1 MLHFKEKIYQICGCI
16 AGILFAIF
24 GFINAAGLRG
34 TGLEKI
40 YIISFNVV
48 YGCIIL
54 LSLFLVFSEEKGSAA
69 SAVLLFAVLAGSFS
83 VFLSQPFF
91 GYVNFVSNT
100 LGVFQFALFGVSATF
115 AFLTIYKYG
124 QSPARAVALKRNIQL
139 GNGIFNTVHFSS
151 VIIFCVIWMFNEN
164 NSIPVLY
171 MLYLIAFAT
180 LFLTVSIMLIKPP
193 ERTKNGFEQRR
204 ALDLILLAYYFF
216 AFIGVNP
223 IDVEIPFL
231 ENSLLNLIYLLI
243 NAASAVLCIISL
255 SFSSEEKQLPTSCF
269 SRAKLRFAATIFCLV
284 RASFAV
290 LDFFYCLFVNP
301 EIVGNMY
308 WQLILSVFLLVL
320 GAVTLAHSSE
330 NKKSI
335 FNSYISDIV
344 FIVLHVA
351 IVFVIAILNEYKFGT
366 TSFSYFRNPALC
378 AVTISLLCVSLAMAR
393 KKTDAVPT
401 EKTENEFVGAS
412 VESQ

>member
-1 MLHFKEKIYQICGCI
+1 MLHFKEKIYQICASI
-16 AGILFAIF
+16 AGILFSVF
-24 GFINAAGLRG
+24 GLINSAELRQSDL
-34 TGLEKI
+34 TNI
-40 YIISFNVV
+40 YILFAVV
-48 YGCIIL
+48 YGCVIL
-54 LSLFLVFSEEKGSAA
+54 LSLLLVFIEKNGSAA
-69 SAVLLFAVLAGSFS
+69 IAVLLLSFLAGSFS
-83 VFLSQPFF
+83 MF
-91 GYVNFVSNT
+91 VNLTSNS
-100 LGVFQFALFGVSATF
+100 LAVFQFAFCGVSATF
-115 AFLTIYKYG
+115 AFLTLCKYG
-124 QSPARAVALKRNIQL
+124 QSPARGVTLKRNIQL

-223 IDVEIPFL
+223 TDAEVPIF
-231 ENSLLNLIYLLI
+231 ENGLIYLVY
-243 NAASAVLCIISL
+243 AASAVLCVVSL
-255 SFSSEEKQLPTSCF
+255 SLSSRVRQKPTSSF
-269 SRAKLRFAATIFCLV
+269 TASKLRFAAMIFCLV

-290 LDFFYCLFVNP
+290 LDFFNRLFFKP
-301 EIVGNMY
+301 EIIGNMY

>member
-1 MLHFKEKIYQICGCI
+1 M
-16 AGILFAIF
+16 
-24 GFINAAGLRG
+24 
-34 TGLEKI
+34 
-40 YIISFNVV
+40 
-48 YGCIIL
+48 
-54 LSLFLVFSEEKGSAA
+54 
-69 SAVLLFAVLAGSFS
+69 
-83 VFLSQPFF
+83 
-91 GYVNFVSNT
+91 
-100 LGVFQFALFGVSATF
+100 
-115 AFLTIYKYG
+115 
-124 QSPARAVALKRNIQL
+124 
-139 GNGIFNTVHFSS
+139 
-151 VIIFCVIWMFNEN
+151 
-164 NSIPVLY
+164 
-171 MLYLIAFAT
+171 
-180 LFLTVSIMLIKPP
+180 
-193 ERTKNGFEQRR
+193 
-204 ALDLILLAYYFF
+204 
-216 AFIGVNP
+216 
-223 IDVEIPFL
+223 EIPFL

>member
-151 VIIFCVIWMFNEN
+151 VIIFCVIWMFKEK
-164 NSIPVLY
+164 NSVPFLF
-171 MLYLIAFAT
+171 MLFYIAYTTVFLI
-180 LFLTVSIMLIKPP
+180 VSIMLIKAP
-193 ERTKNGFEQRR
+193 ERTSKGFAPRR
-204 ALDLILLAYYFF
+204 ALDLIILLYNIFT
-216 AFIGVNP
+216 FIGIKP

-308 WQLILSVFLLVL
+308 WQLILSIFLLVL

>member
-1 MLHFKEKIYQICGCI
+1 
-16 AGILFAIF
+16 
-24 GFINAAGLRG
+24 
-34 TGLEKI
+34 
-40 YIISFNVV
+40 
-48 YGCIIL
+48 
-54 LSLFLVFSEEKGSAA
+54 
-69 SAVLLFAVLAGSFS
+69 
-83 VFLSQPFF
+83 
-91 GYVNFVSNT
+91 
-100 LGVFQFALFGVSATF
+100 
-115 AFLTIYKYG
+115 
-124 QSPARAVALKRNIQL
+124 
-139 GNGIFNTVHFSS
+139 
-151 VIIFCVIWMFNEN
+151 
-164 NSIPVLY
+164 

-223 IDVEIPFL
+223 TDAEVPIF
-231 ENSLLNLIYLLI
+231 ENGLIYLVY
-243 NAASAVLCIISL
+243 AASAVLCVVSL
-255 SFSSEEKQLPTSCF
+255 SLSSRVRQKPTSSF
-269 SRAKLRFAATIFCLV
+269 TASKLRFAAMIFCLV

-290 LDFFYCLFVNP
+290 LDFFNRLFFKP
-301 EIVGNMY
+301 EIIGNMY
-308 WQLILSVFLLVL
+308 WQLILSVILLVL

-378 AVTISLLCVSLAMAR
+378 AVTISLLCVSLYMSR
-393 KKTDAVPT
+393 KKRDAIPA
-401 EKTENEFVGAS
+401 EKTENEIVGAS
-412 VESQ
+412 VESE

>member
-1 MLHFKEKIYQICGCI
+1 MRVYSR
-16 AGILFAIF
+16 ILFAIF

-54 LSLFLVFSEEKGSAA
+54 LSLFLVLAKKRAA
-69 SAVLLFAVLAGSFS
+69 RQARFCFLLSLRALF
-83 VFLSQPFF
+83 PYFF
-91 GYVNFVSNT
+91 PTFFRLREFRCKHSRR
-100 LGVFQFALFGVSATF
+100 FQFALFGVSATF

-223 IDVEIPFL
+223 
-231 ENSLLNLIYLLI
+231 
-243 NAASAVLCIISL
+243 
-255 SFSSEEKQLPTSCF
+255 
-269 SRAKLRFAATIFCLV
+269 
-284 RASFAV
+284 
-290 LDFFYCLFVNP
+290 
-301 EIVGNMY
+301 
-308 WQLILSVFLLVL
+308 
-320 GAVTLAHSSE
+320 
-330 NKKSI
+330 
-335 FNSYISDIV
+335 
-344 FIVLHVA
+344 
-351 IVFVIAILNEYKFGT
+351 
-366 TSFSYFRNPALC
+366 
-378 AVTISLLCVSLAMAR
+378 
-393 KKTDAVPT
+393 TDA
-401 EKTENEFVGAS
+401 KFRFLKMD
-412 VESQ
+412 

>member
-1 MLHFKEKIYQICGCI
+1 MLHFKEKIYQICASI
-16 AGILFAIF
+16 AGILFSVF
-24 GFINAAGLRG
+24 GLINSAELRQSDL
-34 TGLEKI
+34 TNI
-40 YIISFNVV
+40 YILFAVV
-48 YGCIIL
+48 YGCVIL
-54 LSLFLVFSEEKGSAA
+54 LSLLLVFIEKNGSAA
-69 SAVLLFAVLAGSFS
+69 IAVLLLSFLAGSFS
-83 VFLSQPFF
+83 MF
-91 GYVNFVSNT
+91 VNLTSNS
-100 LGVFQFALFGVSATF
+100 LAVFQFAFCGVSATF
-115 AFLTIYKYG
+115 AFLTLCKYG
-124 QSPARAVALKRNIQL
+124 QSPARGVTLKRNIQL
-139 GNGIFNTVHFSS
+139 GNGIFNTIHFSAI
-151 VIIFCVIWMFNEN
+151 IIFYVIWMFNEN

-223 IDVEIPFL
+223 TDAEVPIF
-231 ENSLLNLIYLLI
+231 ENGLIYLVY
-243 NAASAVLCIISL
+243 AASAVLCVVSL

>member
-1 MLHFKEKIYQICGCI
+1 MLHFKEKIYQICASI
-16 AGILFAIF
+16 AGILFSVF
-24 GFINAAGLRG
+24 GLINSAELRQSDL
-34 TGLEKI
+34 TNI
-40 YIISFNVV
+40 YILFAVV
-48 YGCIIL
+48 YGCVIL
-54 LSLFLVFSEEKGSAA
+54 LSLLLVFIEKNGSAA
-69 SAVLLFAVLAGSFS
+69 IAVLLLSFLAGSFS
-83 VFLSQPFF
+83 MF
-91 GYVNFVSNT
+91 VNLTSNS
-100 LGVFQFALFGVSATF
+100 LAVFQFAFCGVSATF
-115 AFLTIYKYG
+115 AFLTLCKYG
-124 QSPARAVALKRNIQL
+124 QSPARGVTLKRNIQL
-139 GNGIFNTVHFSS
+139 GNGIFNTIHFSAI
-151 VIIFCVIWMFNEN
+151 IIFYVIWMFKEK
-164 NSIPVLY
+164 NSVPVLY

-223 IDVEIPFL
+223 TDAEVPIF
-231 ENSLLNLIYLLI
+231 ENGLIYLVY
-243 NAASAVLCIISL
+243 AASAVLCVVSL
-255 SFSSEEKQLPTSCF
+255 SLSSRVRQKPTSCF

-308 WQLILSVFLLVL
+308 WQLILSVFLLVS

-378 AVTISLLCVSLAMAR
+378 AVTISLLCVSLYMSR
-393 KKTDAVPT
+393 KKRDAIPA
-401 EKTENEFVGAS
+401 EKTENEIVGAS
-412 VESQ
+412 VESE

>member
-180 LFLTVSIMLIKPP
+180 LFLTVSIMLIKAP
-193 ERTKNGFEQRR
+193 ERTSKGFAPRR
-204 ALDLILLAYYFF
+204 ALDLIILLYNIFT
-216 AFIGVNP
+216 FIGIKP

-378 AVTISLLCVSLAMAR
+378 AVTISLLCVSLYMSR
-393 KKTDAVPT
+393 KKRDAIPA
-401 EKTENEFVGAS
+401 EKTENEIVGAS
-412 VESQ
+412 VESE

>member
-91 GYVNFVSNT
+91 GYVNFVANT

-223 IDVEIPFL
+223 TDAEVPIF
-231 ENSLLNLIYLLI
+231 ENGLIYLVY
-243 NAASAVLCIISL
+243 AASAVLCVVSL
-255 SFSSEEKQLPTSCF
+255 SLSSRVRQKPTSSF
-269 SRAKLRFAATIFCLV
+269 TASKLRFAAMIFCLV

-290 LDFFYCLFVNP
+290 LDFFNRMFFKP
-301 EIVGNMY
+301 EIIGNMY
-308 WQLILSVFLLVL
+308 WQLILSVILLVS

-335 FNSYISDIV
+335 FISYISDIV

-378 AVTISLLCVSLAMAR
+378 AVTISLLCVSLYMSR
-393 KKTDAVPT
+393 KKRDAIPA
-401 EKTENEFVGAS
+401 EKTENEIVGAT

>member
-1 MLHFKEKIYQICGCI
+1 MLHFKEKIYQICASI
-16 AGILFAIF
+16 AGILFSVF
-24 GFINAAGLRG
+24 GLINSAELRQSDL
-34 TGLEKI
+34 TNI
-40 YIISFNVV
+40 YILFAVV
-48 YGCIIL
+48 YGCVIL
-54 LSLFLVFSEEKGSAA
+54 LSLLLVFIEKNGSAA
-69 SAVLLFAVLAGSFS
+69 IAVLLLSFLAGSFS
-83 VFLSQPFF
+83 MF
-91 GYVNFVSNT
+91 VNLTSNS
-100 LGVFQFALFGVSATF
+100 LAVFQFAFCGVSATF
-115 AFLTIYKYG
+115 AFLTLCKYG
-124 QSPARAVALKRNIQL
+124 QSPARGVTLKRNIQL
-139 GNGIFNTVHFSS
+139 GNGIFNTIHFSAI
-151 VIIFCVIWMFNEN
+151 IIFYVIWMFKEK
-164 NSIPVLY
+164 NSVPFLF
-171 MLYLIAFAT
+171 MLFYIAYTTVFLI
-180 LFLTVSIMLIKPP
+180 VSIMLIKAP
-193 ERTKNGFEQRR
+193 ERTSKGFAPRR
-204 ALDLILLAYYFF
+204 ALDLIILLYNIFT
-216 AFIGVNP
+216 FIGIKP

-284 RASFAV
+284 RASFSV